1 MDLAA
6 DERTMLLAFLDRH
19 RDRFR
24 RRCAGLTAAQLNT
37 PQPPSDMTLGG
48 MMKHLAYVESWWT
61 AAILLGREQPEP
73 WLSADWDADED
84 WDWHSAADDTPEQ
97 LRELYEAE
105 VAAADAIIAAAALD
119 DRAVR
124 PRGRDGQHA
133 NLRWIL
139 VHLIEE
145 YAQHNGHADLIRE
158 SIDGQTGA

>member
-6 DERTMLLAFLDRH
+6 DERTMLIAFLDRH

-24 RRCAGLTAAQLNT
+24 RRCAGLTAAQLDT
-37 PQPPSDMTLGG
+37 PLPPSDMTLGG
-48 MMKHLAYVESWWT
+48 MMKHLANVESWWT
-61 AAILLGREQPEP
+61 TAVLLGREQPEP

-84 WDWHSAADDTPEQ
+84 WDWHSAREDTPEQ

-105 VAAADAIIAAAALD
+105 VAAADAIIAGAALD
-119 DRAVR
+119 DLAVL
-124 PRGRDGQHA
+124 PRSRDGQHA
-133 NLRWIL
+133 SLRWIL

-158 SIDGQTGA
+158 SLDGQTG